1 MILIDQTGQFAN
13 MGLTL
18 GRLGDFRLR
27 HGQLKIMGIFGQ
39 LKLGINFYGLIN
51 LL

>member
-1 MILIDQTGQFAN
+1 MILINQTGQFAN

-27 HGQLKIMGIFGQ
+27 HGQLK
-39 LKLGINFYGLIN
+39 LGINFYGLIN